1 MQPPRVYL
9 KIAALGLI
17 TVVGIPLQWTALKLG
32 LARAP
37 RRLPVVFHR
46 LVCAILGLR
55 VIVHGEP
62 PHGQPTLIVSNHV
75 SWADITVVSSIM
87 PVSFIA
93 KSEVASWPLFGLFAK
108 LQRSVFV
115 DRAKRSATADVNSAI
130 AARLAGGEA
139 MVLFGEGT
147 TGDGVRVLPFRSA
160 LVGAA
165 RDTIA
170 GPGGA
175 RILLQPMSIAYV
187 ARNGLP
193 LGRNERAD
201 IAWYGDM
208 DLAPHLMGVLRGGPF
223 DVVVGFGPPIAF
235 TAGVDR
241 KAATRSAEL
250 DVREACRMALRG
262 MRAGGDEEIE
272 RQG

>member
-1 MQPPRVYL
+1 MQPLRVYL
-9 KIAALGLI
+9 KIAALTLI
-17 TVVGIPLQWTALKLG
+17 SAIGIPLQWAALKLG
-32 LARAP
+32 LTRVV
-37 RRLPVVFHR
+37 RGLPVVFHR
-46 LVCAILGLR
+46 LVCAILGFR
-55 VIVHGEP
+55 VIVQGEP

-93 KSEVASWPLFGLFAK
+93 KAEVAGWPLFGLFAK

-130 AARLAGGEA
+130 AARLAAGEA

-165 RDTIA
+165 RDSIA
-170 GPGGA
+170 GQDGA
-175 RILLQPMSIAYV
+175 PILLQPMSIAYV

-193 LGRNERAD
+193 LGRYERAA

-208 DLAPHLMGVLRGGPF
+208 DLAPHLMGVLRGAPF
-223 DVVVGFGPPIAF
+223 DVVVGFGAPIAF
-235 TAGVDR
+235 TAAVDR

-250 DVREACRMALRG
+250 EVRDACRAALRG
-262 MRAGGDEEIE
+262 LRVGKP
-272 RQG
+272 